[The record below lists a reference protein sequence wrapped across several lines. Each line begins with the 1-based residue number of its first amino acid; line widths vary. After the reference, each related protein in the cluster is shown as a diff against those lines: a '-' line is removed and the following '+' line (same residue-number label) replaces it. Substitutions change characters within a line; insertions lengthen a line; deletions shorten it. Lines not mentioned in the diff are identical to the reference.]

1 MELRVFPTH
10 EAAAAA
16 FHAERGVGHYFTRME
31 VTKRDG
37 SRVRFLALQSSDP
50 LLQLRGQEFT
60 KITLH
65 ADVTLE
71 QAALLRL
78 LLRNPDGRQSK
89 IDPESAR

>member
-10 EAAAAA
+10 EAAVTA

-37 SRVRFLALQSSDP
+37 SRVRFLSLQSSDP
-50 LLQLRGQEFT
+50 LLRLRGQEFT

-65 ADVTLE
+65 ADVTVE
-71 QAALLRL
+71 QAALLKI
-78 LLRNPDGRQSK
+78 LLRPRDGGQ
-89 IDPESAR
+89 PEP